1 MRFFNTAGPI
11 VPADHYFIP
20 PLARLDL
27 DEVLLLIRQKKYFVL
42 HAPRQTGKTSVLLAL
57 QDLLNARGDH
67 RCVYVNV
74 EAGQVDRED
83 TARAMRTI
91 LAELSSRARS
101 ALRDEFVEEVWPRVL
116 ERNGSNNAFREVLT
130 RWAEADPKPL
140 VLLIDEIDA
149 LVGDTL
155 LSVLR
160 QLRSG
165 YDLRPDSFPQSVVLC
180 GLRDVR
186 DYRIRS
192 TADETVVAGG
202 SAFNVKAVSLRL
214 GDFSR
219 DETLAL
225 LEQHT
230 AETGQ
235 TFAEKASDLIW
246 EQTRGQPWLVN
257 ALAYE
262 TCRAVRDRAIA
273 DDDVAAAREAL
284 ILRRETHLDILAD
297 RLREERVRR
306 VVEPL
311 LSGGERSRITDRAV
325 EYARDLGLLARDA
338 PLRIANP
345 IYAEVVPRE
354 LTWIVQEELDQD
366 MAWYV
371 DAEGRL
377 DMEGLMAAFQTFF
390 RENSEHWRQRFDY
403 QEAWPQLLLQ
413 AFLQRVVNGGGRIER
428 EFGLGRRRV
437 DLLILWTQGSG
448 VQRFV
453 VECKVLRRDLDATIA
468 EGLERIADYMDGCA
482 AEAGHLV
489 IFDRD
494 EKKAGTRKSSAA
506 VRSRTSRSGACDRQP
521 SRNLGHRPA
530 FRQRRSS
537 CRGFFSRYTDGD
549 PVLASVQ
556 ENVIG
561 DVEGKRKFFVF

>member
-1 MRFFNTAGPI
+1 MRFFNTAGP
-11 VPADHYFIP
+11 VALADHYCIP

-27 DEVLLLIRQKKYFVL
+27 DDILLSIRQKKYFVL

-57 QDLLNARGDH
+57 QSLLNARGDY

-101 ALRDEFVEEVWPRVL
+101 ALRDEFVEEIWPGVL

-160 QLRSG
+160 QLRAG
-165 YDLRPDSFPQSVVLC
+165 YYMRPKSFPQGVVLC

-192 TADETVVAGG
+192 AADNAVVAGG
-202 SAFNVKAVSLRL
+202 SAFNVKAASLRL

-225 LEQHT
+225 LGQHA

-235 TFAEKASDLIW
+235 AFAEEASDLIW

-262 TCRAVRDRAIA
+262 TCRAVQDRAIA
-273 DDDVAAAREAL
+273 ADDVAAAREAL

-311 LSGGERSRITDRAV
+311 LSGDERTRGSERDV

-366 MAWYV
+366 MARYV

-377 DMEGLMAAFQTFF
+377 DVEKLMAAFQTFF

-437 DLLILWTQGSG
+437 DLLILWTQGG
-448 VQRFV
+448 RLQRFA
-453 VECKVLRRDLDATIA
+453 VECKVLRKGLESTIS
-468 EGLERIADYMDGCA
+468 EGLEQIADYMDGCA

-494 EKKAGTRKSSAA
+494 EKKSWNEKI
-506 VRSRTSRSGACDRQP
+506 
-521 SRNLGHRPA
+521 
-530 FRQRRSS
+530 FRRS
-537 CRGFFSRYTDGD
+537 
-549 PVLASVQ
+549 PKP
-556 ENVIG
+556 NVEVWG
-561 DVEGKRKFFVF
+561 M

>member
-11 VPADHYFIP
+11 KPERHYCIP
-20 PLARLDL
+20 PLARLNL
-27 DEVLLLIRQKKYFVL
+27 DELLGLIRDEKYFVL

-57 QDLLNARGDH
+57 QDLLNASGDY
-67 RCVYVNV
+67 RCVYTNF
-74 EAGQVDRED
+74 EPGQAAREN
-83 TARAMRTI
+83 AAQAIRTI
-91 LAELSSRARS
+91 LGLLEVRAR
-101 ALRDEFVEEVWPRVL
+101 LTLQDEFVEEIWPGIL
-116 ERNGSNNAFREVLT
+116 ERSGPYSALQAVLS

-160 QLRSG
+160 QLRAG
-165 YDLRPDSFPQSVVLC
+165 YDLRPESFPQSVVLC

-192 TADETVVAGG
+192 TADGTVVAGG

-225 LEQHT
+225 LGQHT
-230 AETGQ
+230 GETGQ
-235 TFAEKASDLIW
+235 AFAAEASDLIW

-262 TCRAVRDRAIA
+262 TCRAVRNRSIA
-273 DDDVAAAREAL
+273 AGDVAAAREAL

-297 RLREERVRR
+297 RLREERMRR
-306 VVEPL
+306 VIEPL
-311 LSGGERSRITDRAV
+311 LSGGERNRITDRDV

-338 PLRIANP
+338 PLRLANP

-371 DAEGRL
+371 DAGGRL
-377 DMEGLMAAFQTFF
+377 DVEKLMAAFQTFF
-390 RENSEHWRQRFDY
+390 RENSEHWRQRFAY

-437 DLLILWTQGSG
+437 DLLILWPQGG
-448 VQRFV
+448 RLQRFV

-468 EGLERIADYMDGCA
+468 EGLEQIADYMDGCA

-494 EKKAGTRKSSAA
+494 EKKSWNEKI
-506 VRSRTSRSGACDRQP
+506 
-521 SRNLGHRPA
+521 
-530 FRQRRSS
+530 FRSS
-537 CRGFFSRYTDGD
+537 
-549 PVLASVQ
+549 PKP
-556 ENVIG
+556 NVEVWG
-561 DVEGKRKFFVF
+561 M

>member
-1 MRFFNTAGPI
+1 MRFFNTAGP
-11 VPADHYFIP
+11 VAPADHYCIP

-27 DEVLLLIRQKKYFVL
+27 DDILLSIRQKKYFAL
-42 HAPRQTGKTSVLLAL
+42 HVPRQTGKTSVLLAL
-57 QDLLNARGDH
+57 QSLLNARGDY

-74 EAGQVDRED
+74 EAGQMDRED

-101 ALRDEFVEEVWPRVL
+101 ALRDEFVEEIWPGVL
-116 ERNGSNNAFREVLT
+116 ERNGSNNAFREILT

-149 LVGDTL
+149 LVGDAL

-165 YDLRPDSFPQSVVLC
+165 YDLRPEGFPQSVVLC

-192 TADETVVAGG
+192 TVDEIVVAGG
-202 SAFNVKAVSLRL
+202 SAFNVKAASLRL

-225 LEQHT
+225 LGQHA

-235 TFAEKASDLIW
+235 AFAEEASDLIW

-273 DDDVAAAREAL
+273 ADDVAAAREAL
-284 ILRRETHLDILAD
+284 ILRRETHILAD

-311 LSGGERSRITDRAV
+311 LSGDERTRGSERDV

-354 LTWIVQEELDQD
+354 LTWIVQEEFDQD
-366 MAWYV
+366 MALYV
-371 DAEGRL
+371 DAGGRL
-377 DMEGLMAAFQTFF
+377 DVEKLMAAFQTFF

-413 AFLQRVVNGGGRIER
+413 AFLQRIVNGGGRIER

-437 DLLILWTQGSG
+437 DLLILWTQGG
-448 VQRFV
+448 RLQRFA
-453 VECKVLRRDLDATIA
+453 VECKVLRKGLESTIS
-468 EGLERIADYMDGCA
+468 EGLEQIADYMDGCA

-494 EKKAGTRKSSAA
+494 EKKSWNEKI
-506 VRSRTSRSGACDRQP
+506 
-521 SRNLGHRPA
+521 
-530 FRQRRSS
+530 FRRS
-537 CRGFFSRYTDGD
+537 
-549 PVLASVQ
+549 PKP
-556 ENVIG
+556 NVEVWG
-561 DVEGKRKFFVF
+561 M

>member
-11 VPADHYFIP
+11 KPADHYCIP

-27 DEVLLLIRQKKYFVL
+27 DEILLREKKYFVL

-57 QDLLNARGDH
+57 QDLLNASGDY
-67 RCVYVNV
+67 RCVYTNF
-74 EAGQVDRED
+74 EPGQAARED
-83 TARAMRTI
+83 AAQAMRTI
-91 LAELSSRARS
+91 LGLLALRAR
-101 ALRDEFVEEVWPRVL
+101 LTLQDEFVEEVWPGVL
-116 ERNGSNNAFREVLT
+116 ERSGPYGALQAVLS
-130 RWAEADPKPL
+130 RWAEADSKPL

-149 LVGDTL
+149 LAGDTL

-165 YDLRPDSFPQSVVLC
+165 YDLRPESFPQSVVLC

-235 TFAEKASDLIW
+235 AFAEKASDLIW

-262 TCRAVRDRAIA
+262 TCRAVQDGAIA

-311 LSGGERSRITDRAV
+311 LSGGERSRITDRDV

-468 EGLERIADYMDGCA
+468 EGLEQIADYMDGCA

-494 EKKAGTRKSSAA
+494 EKKSWNEKIFR
-506 VRSRTSRSGACDRQP
+506 
-521 SRNLGHRPA
+521 RNPK
-530 FRQRRSS
+530 
-537 CRGFFSRYTDGD
+537 
-549 PVLASVQ
+549 P
-556 ENVIG
+556 NVEVWG
-561 DVEGKRKFFVF
+561 M